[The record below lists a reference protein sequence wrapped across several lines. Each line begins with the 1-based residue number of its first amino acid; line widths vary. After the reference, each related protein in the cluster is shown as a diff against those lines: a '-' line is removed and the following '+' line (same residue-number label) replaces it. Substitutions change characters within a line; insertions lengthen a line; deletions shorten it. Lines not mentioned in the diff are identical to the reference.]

1 MATPLLTELVT
12 CAGCAS
18 KLAAGELANALNDL
32 PMQTDPG
39 VLIDYRTSD
48 DAGVYRWAS
57 GPALV
62 QTVDFFTPIVDD
74 PFTYGQI
81 AAANALSDVYA
92 MGGEPMTALAIAA
105 FPQDALDR
113 DTIRAIFLGG
123 LDKLKEAGAALL
135 GGHTVRDPEVKF
147 GYAITGAI
155 DPDRI
160 WANAGARTGDRLIFT
175 KRLGTGIVGT
185 AIKNKRAPQALVDQ
199 AVASMTTL
207 NKTSARVLREFGEAV
222 HACTDVTGFSL
233 IGHSS
238 EMAAASGVTVV
249 LDAARLPLFDGVLEI
264 AEQNK
269 SGGMSTNR
277 AHFARGLQTDG
288 VPPEL
293 ITVCFDPQTSGGL
306 LASVDGD
313 QADAIVT
320 ALLDAGVSATI
331 IGNIAPA
338 DGALVRVLRNL
349 QAL

>member
-1 MATPLLTELVT
+1 MATLLTELVS

-18 KLAAGELANALNDL
+18 KLAAGELARALRDL

-48 DAGVYRWAS
+48 DAGVYKWAG

-113 DTIRAIFLGG
+113 ETIRAIFLGG

-147 GYAITGAI
+147 GYAVTGAI

-160 WANAGARTGDRLIFT
+160 WANAGARVGDRLIFT
-175 KRLGTGIVGT
+175 KCLGTGIIGT
-185 AIKNKRAPQALVDQ
+185 AIKNKRAPQALIDQ
-199 AVASMTTL
+199 AVKSMTTL
-207 NKTSARVLREFGEAV
+207 NKTSARVLRECGNAV
-222 HACTDVTGFSL
+222 HGCTDVTGFGL

-238 EMAAASGVTVV
+238 EIAAASGVTVN
-249 LDAARLPLFDGVLEI
+249 LDASRLPFFDGVLEI
-264 AEQNK
+264 AEQNR
-269 SGGMSTNR
+269 SGGMHTNR
-277 AHFARGLQTDG
+277 THFSAHLHVDS
-288 VPPEL
+288 VSPE
-293 ITVCFDPQTSGGL
+293 IVAVCFDPQTSGGL

-313 QADAIVT
+313 RADAIVT
-320 ALLDAGVSATI
+320 ALRDAGVSATI
-331 IGNIAPA
+331 IGSIATA
-338 DGALVRVLRNL
+338 GDAAVRL
-349 QAL
+349 Q

>member
-1 MATPLLTELVT
+1 MTMPNLTELVS

-32 PMQTDPG
+32 PMETDPR
-39 VLIDYRTSD
+39 VLIDFRTSD
-48 DAGVYRWAS
+48 DAGVYRWTG

-113 DTIRAIFLGG
+113 ETIRAIFLGG

-147 GYAITGAI
+147 GYAVTGAI

-160 WANAGARTGDRLIFT
+160 WANAGARVGDRLIFT

-199 AVASMTTL
+199 AVTSMTTL
-207 NKTSARVLREFGEAV
+207 NKVSARVLREFGDAV
-222 HACTDVTGFSL
+222 HACTDVTGFSM

-249 LDAARLPLFDGVLEI
+249 LDASRLPLFDGVLEI
-264 AEQNK
+264 AEQNR
-269 SGGMSTNR
+269 SGGMNTNR
-277 AHFARGLQTDG
+277 AHFSPRLHANG
-288 VPPEL
+288 VSPEL
-293 ITVCFDPQTSGGL
+293 LAVCFDPQTSGGL
-306 LASVDGD
+306 LASVDSNR
-313 QADAIVT
+313 ADAIVA
-320 ALLDAGVSATI
+320 ALREAGSDASIVGSV
-331 IGNIAPA
+331 
-338 DGALVRVLRNL
+338 VLPGDAAVLL
-349 QAL
+349 Q

>member
-1 MATPLLTELVT
+1 MASQLLTELVS

-18 KLAAGELANALNDL
+18 KLAAGELANALGDL
-32 PMQTDPG
+32 PIQTDPG

-48 DAGVYRWAS
+48 DAGVFTWPG

-105 FPQDALDR
+105 FPPDALDHE
-113 DTIRAIFLGG
+113 TIRAIFLGG

-147 GYAITGAI
+147 GYAVTGAI

-160 WANAGARTGDRLIFT
+160 WANAGARVGDRLIFT

-199 AVASMTTL
+199 AVKSMTTL
-207 NKTSARVLREFGEAV
+207 NKISARVMREFGDAV
-222 HACTDVTGFSL
+222 HGCTDVTGFGL

-238 EMAAASGVTVV
+238 EIAAASGVTVV
-249 LDAARLPLFDGVLEI
+249 LDASSLPLFDGVLEI
-264 AEQNK
+264 AEQNR
-269 SGGMSTNR
+269 SGGMNTNR
-277 AHFARGLQTDG
+277 AHFSPRLHAKG
-288 VPPEL
+288 VSPEL
-293 ITVCFDPQTSGGL
+293 LAVCVDPQTSGGL

-313 QADAIVT
+313 RADAIAAT
-320 ALLDAGVSATI
+320 LREAGSDATI
-331 IGNIAPA
+331 VGRVIAA
-338 DGALVRVLRNL
+338 GDAAVVL
-349 QAL
+349 Q

>member
-1 MATPLLTELVT
+1 MSTPLLTELVS

-18 KLAAGELANALNDL
+18 KLAAGDLASALSDL
-32 PMQTDPG
+32 PPQTDPG

-48 DAGVYRWAS
+48 DAGVYKWAG

-92 MGGEPMTALAIAA
+92 MGGEPLTALAIAA
-105 FPQDALDR
+105 FPQDGLDR
-113 DTIRAIFLGG
+113 ETIRAIFLGG

-155 DPDRI
+155 DPDRV
-160 WANAGARTGDRLIFT
+160 WSNAGARAGDRLIFT

-199 AVASMTTL
+199 AVTSMTTL
-207 NKTSARVLREFGEAV
+207 NKTSARVLREFGDAV

-249 LDAARLPLFDGVLEI
+249 LEATRLPLFDGVLEI

-269 SGGMSTNR
+269 SGGMNTNR
-277 AHFARGLQTDG
+277 AHFSPRLHANGIA
-288 VPPEL
+288 PEL
-293 ITVCFDPQTSGGL
+293 MTVCFDPQTSGGL
-306 LASVDGD
+306 LASVDSERT
-313 QADAIVT
+313 DAIVA
-320 ALLDAGVSATI
+320 ALLDSGVRATI
-331 IGNIAPA
+331 IGRIAPA
-338 DGALVRVLRNL
+338 RDVAVRL
-349 QAL
+349 Q